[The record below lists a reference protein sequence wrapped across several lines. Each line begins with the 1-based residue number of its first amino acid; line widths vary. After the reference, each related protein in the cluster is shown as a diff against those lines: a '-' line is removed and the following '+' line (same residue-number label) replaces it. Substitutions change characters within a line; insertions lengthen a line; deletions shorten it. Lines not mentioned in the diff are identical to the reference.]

1 MKKKELKKLIEGL
14 NKELELM
21 RKQRDQL
28 QERID
33 ELLDDYQQMRAVVAV
48 DVAAL
53 GSIKNSTI
61 NERN

>member
-28 QERID
+28 QERIG
-33 ELLDDYQQMRAVVAV
+33 ELLDDYHA
-48 DVAAL
+48 DEGCG
-53 GSIKNSTI
+53 GSRCGGS
-61 NERN
+61 RFD